1 MPPSSSVWCRAY
13 LGCCRDLFSATGEF
27 KSFALYQSSLLSS
40 SLLICAFPLLFGCY
54 DDSYVIFDP
63 VYLLSCLSPSVVDL
77 MGVALSFFVAV
88 FATGSVDS
96 AS

>member
-1 MPPSSSVWCRAY
+1 MLHLSTIFGSPLTVRSTA
-13 LGCCRDLFSATGEF
+13 FS
-27 KSFALYQSSLLSS
+27 
-40 SLLICAFPLLFGCY
+40 CDAFPLLFGCY